1 MKTITISGLPGTG
14 KTTISQLLH
23 EHYKI
28 PYVYTGEIFR
38 SLAKEHKMS
47 LSEFSTFAEQHPE
60 IDKQLDEKQLHILRK
75 GNVILE
81 GRLAGWLAH
90 QHNIPAIKILLIAD
104 VQTRAERIVK
114 REGDDVEI
122 RKQEM
127 LKREQSE
134 KQRYHEFYHI
144 DISDTSIYD
153 IIIDSSDKPP
163 ESILEI
169 ILKKNKILRT
179 LNYDE

>member
-23 EHYKI
+23 EHSKI
-28 PYVYTGEIFR
+28 PYVYTGQLFR
-38 SLAKEHKMS
+38 SLAQDYKMS
-47 LSEFSTFAEQHPE
+47 LSEFSTYAELHPE
-60 IDKQLDEKQLHILRK
+60 IDQQLDVKQLKILRK

-90 QHNIPAIKILLIAD
+90 QHNIPATKILLIAD

-114 REGDDVEI
+114 REGDDI
-122 RKQEM
+122 KRRRQEM

-134 KQRYHEFYHI
+134 KQRYHQFYHI
-144 DISDTSIYD
+144 DISDTTIYD

-163 ESILEI
+163 KTILKI
-169 ILKKNKILRT
+169 ILKEINI
-179 LNYDE
+179 